1 LQRIVSPSIV
11 AFMSDHDHQTIS
23 AETEAVS
30 PRFADLDT
38 WPAGDIVASLV
49 EAQIAAAS
57 ALCAVRPALAAAAE
71 AAADRLT
78 DGTGR
83 LVYAGAGAS
92 GRLAAQDAVE
102 LHPTYGWPAARLILL
117 LAGGEVALARSVE
130 GAEDDAAAARAAV
143 AEHDLGPSDA
153 MVSLAA
159 SGRTPYVVAAAQ
171 AARDRGALVIGLAN
185 NPDTALLAAADWPIL
200 LDTGPEVIAGST
212 RMAAGTA
219 QKAALNVLSTTIMV
233 RLGRVYSNLMAD
245 LAASNAKLD
254 RRRIEV
260 LRRIRPA
267 DEPAARAALD
277 RAGGGIKAAALILA
291 GLAPDAANRLLDR
304 HGGSLRAALG
314 EVEAPRRTI
323 KTRARPT
330 IVRRT

>member
-1 LQRIVSPSIV
+1 
-11 AFMSDHDHQTIS
+11 MSDHDHQTTPS
-23 AETEAVS
+23 GTEAVS
-30 PRFADLDT
+30 ARYADLDT
-38 WPAGDIVASLV
+38 WPVRDVVASLV
-49 EAQIAAAS
+49 EAQIAAAG
-57 ALCAVRPALAAAAE
+57 ALCATRPALAAAAE
-71 AAADRLT
+71 AAADRLSAG
-78 DGTGR
+78 DGR

-102 LHPTYGWPAARLILL
+102 LHPTYGWPPARLILL
-117 LAGGEVALARSVE
+117 LAGGEAALARSVE
-130 GAEDDAAAARAAV
+130 GAEDDAAAALAAV
-143 AEHDLGPSDA
+143 AEHALGPSD
-153 MVSLAA
+153 VVISLAA
-159 SGRTPYVVAAAQ
+159 SGRTPYAVAAAQ

-200 LDTGPEVIAGST
+200 LDTGPEVVAGST

-260 LRRIRPA
+260 LRRIQPA

-277 RAGGGIKAAALILA
+277 RADGGIKAAALILA

-304 HGGSLRAALG
+304 HGGNLRAALG
-314 EVEAPRRTI
+314 EAGT
-323 KTRARPT
+323 AR
-330 IVRRT
+330 